1 MELRPHQQKGID
13 MVRQSLRTGHM
24 RPLLA
29 APCSYGKTYVSL
41 TMMLAY
47 AERGQRSVFF
57 ADRIKLVQQTADTL
71 DRMGIDYSVM
81 QADDPRYDPRKLIQ
95 LASIQ
100 TAVQRPNMNF
110 AFAVVDEA
118 HTVYKGFKEKY
129 LDRYDNIPF
138 VALSATPFS
147 KGLGQVWDDLLIPI
161 TSEELTELGY
171 LAPIDYYVGSSVDT
185 SNIRTRRLP
194 TGGTE
199 FHPDDLGA
207 AMMKDDQLSGDIV
220 ENYLRHSPDGS
231 KRAIAFCP
239 TIDHSKT
246 LVEKFNAHPSG
257 IKARHID
264 GYTADELRQALYE
277 DHKAGRF
284 SVLSC
289 SRLLGTGYDAPYVE
303 MLIDAYPCRSKI
315 DFVQRCGRIARI
327 SPETGKTRA
336 IYLDHA
342 GNITRHGQL
351 PDTIVPYQL
360 DDGTK
365 RYNEDRL
372 IKQEER
378 QPIVR
383 PCPVCTTQMTGRRC
397 KACGY
402 EMPVD
407 AELYTDNEVLKKIER
422 ENMPKPE
429 QYSNEDK
436 SRWLSELYHYAQLKG
451 YRQGWANYKY
461 REKFGV
467 APVKVDLVRV
477 DGISL
482 DVKNWITSRN
492 IANAHRR
499 AS

>member
-1 MELRPHQQKGID
+1 
-13 MVRQSLRTGHM
+13 
-24 RPLLA
+24 
-29 APCSYGKTYVSL
+29 
-41 TMMLAY
+41 MMLAY
-47 AERGQRSVFF
+47 AETGRRSVFF
-57 ADRIKLVQQTADTL
+57 ADRVKLVQQTADTL
-71 DRMGIDYSVM
+71 DKLGIDYSVM

-95 LASIQ
+95 IASIQ
-100 TAVQRPNMNF
+100 TAVQRPNMDF
-110 AFAVVDEA
+110 SFAVVDEA

-147 KGLGQVWDDLLIPI
+147 KGLGQIWDDLLIPI

-194 TGGTE
+194 TGGLE
-199 FHPDDLGA
+199 FNPDDLGA
-207 AMMKDDQLSGDIV
+207 AMMQDDELSGDIV
-220 ENYLRHSPDGS
+220 ENYLKHSPDGS

-264 GYTADELRQALYE
+264 GYTNDELRQALYA
-277 DHKAGRF
+277 DHKAGLF

-342 GNITRHGQL
+342 GNIQRHGQL

-372 IKQEER
+372 IKQEEK
-378 QPIVR
+378 QPVLR
-383 PCPVCTTQMTGRRC
+383 PCPVCTTQMSGRRC

-402 EMPVD
+402 ELPVD
-407 AELYTDNEVLKKIER
+407 AEIYTSNEVLKKIER
-422 ENMPKPE
+422 ENMPTPE
-429 QYSNEDK
+429 KFTTEDK
-436 SRWLSELYHYAQLKG
+436 ERWYAELTAYAVLKG
-451 YRQGWANYKY
+451 YRQGWAHYKFQ
-461 REKFGV
+461 EKFKV
-467 APVKVDLVRV
+467 APKGIERRCANSVSLEVR
-477 DGISL
+477 
-482 DVKNWITSRN
+482 NWIESRN

-499 AS
+499 AG

>member
-13 MVRQSLRTGHM
+13 MIRHSLQTGHM

-29 APCSYGKTYVSL
+29 APCSYGKTYVAL

-47 AERGQRSVFF
+47 AAQGKRSVFY
-57 ADRIKLVQQTADTL
+57 ADRVKLVQQTADTL
-71 DRMGIDYSVM
+71 DQMGIDYSVM
-81 QADDPRYDPRKLIQ
+81 QADDPRWDPRKLIQ
-95 LASIQ
+95 IASIQ
-100 TAVQRPNMNF
+100 TAVKRPNLNF
-110 AFAVVDEA
+110 SFGIVDEA
-118 HTVYKGFKEKY
+118 HTVYKGFREKY
-129 LDRYDNIPF
+129 LDRYDAIPF

-147 KGLGQVWDDLLIPI
+147 KGLGEIWDDLLIPI
-161 TSEELTELGY
+161 TSEELTERGY
-171 LAPIDYYVGSSVDT
+171 LAPIDYYVGSSIDT
-185 SNIRTRRLP
+185 SNIRTKRLP

-199 FHPDDLGA
+199 FNPDDLGA
-207 AMMKDDQLSGDIV
+207 AMAEDDQLSGDIV
-220 ENYLRHSPDGS
+220 ENYLKHSPDGA

-246 LVEKFNAHPSG
+246 LVDKFNAHPSG

-264 GYTADELRQALYE
+264 GYTDQELRTALYE
-277 DHKAGRF
+277 DHQAGRF

-303 MLIDAYPCRSKI
+303 MLIDCYPCKSKI

-342 GNITRHGQL
+342 GNIARHGQL

-372 IKQEER
+372 IEQEER
-378 QPIVR
+378 QPVLR
-383 PCPVCTTQMTGRRC
+383 PCPVCTTQMSGRRC

-402 EMPVD
+402 ELPVD
-407 AELYTDNEVLKKIER
+407 TELYTDNEILKKIQR
-422 ENMPKPE
+422 EDMPKPE
-429 QYSNEDK
+429 KYDITDK
-436 SRWLSELYHYAQLKG
+436 QRWFSELSAYAVLRG
-451 YRQGWANYKY
+451 YKQNWAVYKY
-461 REKFGV
+461 SEKFGV
-467 APVKVDLVRV
+467 APVGIERV
-477 DGISL
+477 TASSISL
-482 DVKNWITSRN
+482 EIKNWIKSRN

-499 AS
+499 AR

>member
-1 MELRPHQQKGID
+1 
-13 MVRQSLRTGHM
+13 
-24 RPLLA
+24 
-29 APCSYGKTYVSL
+29 
-41 TMMLAY
+41 MMLAY
-47 AERGQRSVFF
+47 AETGRRSVFF
-57 ADRIKLVQQTADTL
+57 ADRVKLVQQTADTL
-71 DRMGIDYSVM
+71 DKLGIDYSVM

-95 LASIQ
+95 IASIQ
-100 TAVQRPNMNF
+100 TAVQRPNMDF
-110 AFAVVDEA
+110 SFAVVDEA

-147 KGLGQVWDDLLIPI
+147 KGLGQIWDDLLIPI

-194 TGGTE
+194 TGGLE
-199 FHPDDLGA
+199 FNPDDLGA
-207 AMMKDDQLSGDIV
+207 AMMQDDELSGDIV
-220 ENYLRHSPDGS
+220 ENYLKHSPDGS

-264 GYTADELRQALYE
+264 GYTNDELRQALYA
-277 DHKAGRF
+277 DHKAGLF

-342 GNITRHGQL
+342 GNIQRHGQL

-372 IKQEER
+372 IKQEEK
-378 QPIVR
+378 QPVLR
-383 PCPVCTTQMTGRRC
+383 PCPVCTTQMSGRRC

-402 EMPVD
+402 ELPVD
-407 AELYTDNEVLKKIER
+407 AEIYTSNEVLKKIER
-422 ENMPKPE
+422 ENMPTPE
-429 QYSNEDK
+429 KFTTEDK
-436 SRWLSELYHYAQLKG
+436 ERWYAELTAYAVLKG
-451 YRQGWANYKY
+451 YRQGWAHYKFQ
-461 REKFGV
+461 EKFKV
-467 APVKVDLVRV
+467 APKGIERRCANSVSLEVR
-477 DGISL
+477 
-482 DVKNWITSRN
+482 NWIKSRN

-499 AS
+499 AG

>member
-1 MELRPHQQKGID
+1 
-13 MVRQSLRTGHM
+13 
-24 RPLLA
+24 
-29 APCSYGKTYVSL
+29 
-41 TMMLAY
+41 MMLAY
-47 AERGQRSVFF
+47 AETGRRSVFF
-57 ADRIKLVQQTADTL
+57 ADRVKLVQQTADTL
-71 DRMGIDYSVM
+71 DKLGIDYSVM

-95 LASIQ
+95 IASIQ
-100 TAVQRPNMNF
+100 TAVQRPNMDF
-110 AFAVVDEA
+110 SFAVVDEA

-147 KGLGQVWDDLLIPI
+147 KGLGQIWDDLLIPI

-194 TGGTE
+194 TGGLE
-199 FHPDDLGA
+199 FNPDDLGA
-207 AMMKDDQLSGDIV
+207 AMMQDDELSGDIV
-220 ENYLRHSPDGS
+220 ENYLKHSPDGS

-264 GYTADELRQALYE
+264 GYTNDELRQALYA
-277 DHKAGRF
+277 DHKAGLF

-342 GNITRHGQL
+342 GNIQRHGQL

-372 IKQEER
+372 IKQEEK
-378 QPIVR
+378 QPVLR
-383 PCPVCTTQMTGRRC
+383 PCPVCTTQMSGRRC

-402 EMPVD
+402 ELPVD
-407 AELYTDNEVLKKIER
+407 AEIYTSNEVLKKIER
-422 ENMPKPE
+422 ENMPTPE
-429 QYSNEDK
+429 KFTTEDK
-436 SRWLSELYHYAQLKG
+436 ERWYAELTAYAVLKG
-451 YRQGWANYKY
+451 YRQGWAHYKFQ
-461 REKFGV
+461 EKFKV
-467 APVKVDLVRV
+467 APKGIERRCAKSVSLEVR
-477 DGISL
+477 
-482 DVKNWITSRN
+482 NWIKSRN

-499 AS
+499 AG

>member
-13 MVRQSLRTGHM
+13 MVSQSLRTGHM

-129 LDRYDNIPF
+129 LDRYDAIPF

-207 AMMKDDQLSGDIV
+207 AMMQDDQLSGDIV

-246 LVEKFNAHPSG
+246 LVDKFNSHPSG

-264 GYTADELRQALYE
+264 GYTNDELRQALYA
-277 DHKAGRF
+277 DHKAGLF

-303 MLIDAYPCRSKI
+303 ALIDCYPCRSKI

-402 EMPVD
+402 ELPVD

-429 QYSNEDK
+429 QFSTEDK
-436 SRWLSELYHYAQLKG
+436 SRWLSELYHYADLKG
-451 YRQGWANYKY
+451 YKQGWAHYKY

-467 APVKVDLVRV
+467 APVKIDLVRV
-477 DGISL
+477 SGISL

-499 AS
+499 AG

>member
-1 MELRPHQQKGID
+1 MELRPHQQKGIE
-13 MVRQSLRTGHM
+13 MVRDSLRTGHM

-29 APCSYGKTYVSL
+29 APCSYGKTYVAL

-47 AERGQRSVFF
+47 AETGRRSVFF
-57 ADRIKLVQQTADTL
+57 ADRVKLVQQTADTL

-81 QADDPRYDPRKLIQ
+81 QADDPRWDPRKLIQ
-95 LASIQ
+95 IASIQ
-100 TAVQRPNMNF
+100 TAVNRPNF
-110 AFAVVDEA
+110 DFHFAVVDEA

-129 LDRYDNIPF
+129 LDRYDAIPF

-147 KGLGQVWDDLLIPI
+147 KALGQVWDDLLIPI

-185 SNIRTRRLP
+185 SGIRTMRLP

-199 FHPDDLGA
+199 FNPNDLGA
-207 AMMKDDQLSGDIV
+207 AMVEDDQLSGDIV
-220 ENYLRHSPDGS
+220 ENYLKHSPDGS

-246 LVEKFNAHPSG
+246 LVDKFNAHPSG

-264 GYTADELRQALYE
+264 GYTEEDLRRALYA
-277 DHKAGRF
+277 DHKAGLF

-303 MLIDAYPCRSKI
+303 MLIDCYPCKSKI
-315 DFVQRCGRIARI
+315 DFVQRCGRVARI

-372 IKQEER
+372 IEQEER
-378 QPIVR
+378 QPVLR
-383 PCPVCTTQMTGRRC
+383 PCPVCTTQMSGRRC

-402 EMPVD
+402 ELPVD
-407 AELYTDNEVLKKIER
+407 SEIYTDNEILKKIER

-429 QYSNEDK
+429 QFSIDDK
-436 SRWLSELYHYAQLKG
+436 SRWLSELYHYANLKG
-451 YRQGWANYKY
+451 FKQGWAHYKY
-461 REKFGV
+461 QEKFGV
-467 APVKVDLVRV
+467 APARVNLTKV

-482 DVKNWITSRN
+482 EVKNWITSRN

-499 AS
+499 AR

>member
-47 AERGQRSVFF
+47 AETGRRSVFF
-57 ADRIKLVQQTADTL
+57 ADRVKLVQQTADTL
-71 DRMGIDYSVM
+71 DRLGIDYSVM

-95 LASIQ
+95 IASIQ
-100 TAVQRPNMNF
+100 TAVQRPNMDF
-110 AFAVVDEA
+110 SFAVVDEA

-147 KGLGQVWDDLLIPI
+147 KGLGQIWDDLLIPI

-194 TGGTE
+194 TGGLE
-199 FHPDDLGA
+199 FNPDDLGA
-207 AMMKDDQLSGDIV
+207 AMMQDDELSGDIV
-220 ENYLRHSPDGS
+220 ENYLKHSPDGS

-264 GYTADELRQALYE
+264 GYTNDELRQALYA
-277 DHKAGRF
+277 DHKAGLF

-303 MLIDAYPCRSKI
+303 ALIDAYPCRSKI

-342 GNITRHGQL
+342 GNIQRHGQL

-372 IKQEER
+372 IKQEEK
-378 QPIVR
+378 QPVLR
-383 PCPVCTTQMTGRRC
+383 PCPVCTTQMSGRRC

-402 EMPVD
+402 ELPVD
-407 AELYTDNEVLKKIER
+407 AEIYTSNDVLKKIER

-429 QYSNEDK
+429 KFTTEDK
-436 SRWLSELYHYAQLKG
+436 ERWYAELTAYAVLKG
-451 YRQGWANYKY
+451 YRQGWAHYKFQ
-461 REKFGV
+461 EKFKV
-467 APVKVDLVRV
+467 APKGIERRCANSVSLEVR
-477 DGISL
+477 
-482 DVKNWITSRN
+482 NWIKSRN

-499 AS
+499 AG

>member
-1 MELRPHQQKGID
+1 MELRPHQQKGIE

-29 APCSYGKTYVSL
+29 APCSYGKTYVSV

-47 AERGQRSVFF
+47 AETGRRSVFF
-57 ADRIKLVQQTADTL
+57 ADRVKLVQQTADTL
-71 DRMGIDYSVM
+71 DKLGIDYSVM

-95 LASIQ
+95 IASIQ
-100 TAVQRPNMNF
+100 TAVQRPNMDF
-110 AFAVVDEA
+110 SFAVVDEA

-147 KGLGQVWDDLLIPI
+147 KGLGQIWDDLLIPI

-194 TGGTE
+194 TGGLE
-199 FHPDDLGA
+199 FNPDDLGA
-207 AMMKDDQLSGDIV
+207 AMMQDDELSGDIV
-220 ENYLRHSPDGS
+220 ENYLKHSPDGS

-264 GYTADELRQALYE
+264 GYTNDELRQALYA
-277 DHKAGRF
+277 DHKAGLF

-342 GNITRHGQL
+342 GNIQRHGQL

-372 IKQEER
+372 IKQEEK
-378 QPIVR
+378 QPVLR
-383 PCPVCTTQMTGRRC
+383 PCPVCTTQMSGRRC

-402 EMPVD
+402 ELPVD
-407 AELYTDNEVLKKIER
+407 AEIYTSNEVLKKIER

-429 QYSNEDK
+429 KFTTEDK
-436 SRWLSELYHYAQLKG
+436 ERWYAELTAYAVLKG
-451 YRQGWANYKY
+451 YRQGWAHYKFQ
-461 REKFGV
+461 EKFKV
-467 APVKVDLVRV
+467 APKGIERRCANSVSLEVR
-477 DGISL
+477 
-482 DVKNWITSRN
+482 NWIKSRN

-499 AS
+499 AG

>member
-1 MELRPHQQKGID
+1 MELRAHQQKGID
-13 MVRQSLRTGHM
+13 MVRHSLRTGHM

-29 APCSYGKTYVSL
+29 APCSYGKTYVAL

-47 AERGQRSVFF
+47 AKTGRRSVFF
-57 ADRIKLVQQTADTL
+57 ADRVKLVQQTADTL
-71 DRMGIDYSVM
+71 DKMGIDYSVM

-95 LASIQ
+95 IASIQ
-100 TAVQRPNMNF
+100 TAVKRRNLDF
-110 AFAVVDEA
+110 SFGIVDEA
-118 HTVYKGFKEKY
+118 HSVYKGFKEKY

-147 KGLGQVWDDLLIPI
+147 KGLGQIWDDLLIPI
-161 TSEELTELGY
+161 TTEELTEQGY

-185 SNIRTRRLP
+185 SNIRTKRLP
-194 TGGTE
+194 TGGLE
-199 FHPDDLGA
+199 FNPDDLGA
-207 AMMKDDQLSGDIV
+207 AMAQDDQLSGDIV
-220 ENYLRHSPDGS
+220 ENYLKHSPDGS

-246 LVEKFNAHPSG
+246 LVEKFNSHPSG

-264 GYTADELRQALYE
+264 GYTAEDLRQALYN
-277 DHKAGRF
+277 DHKNGLF

-315 DFVQRCGRIARI
+315 DYVQRQGRIARI

-342 GNITRHGQL
+342 GNIERHKQL

-365 RYNEDRL
+365 RYNEDRT
-372 IKQEER
+372 IEQEER
-378 QPIVR
+378 QPVLR
-383 PCPVCTTQMTGRRC
+383 PCPVCTTQMSGRRC

-402 EMPVD
+402 ELPVD
-407 AELYTDNEVLKKIER
+407 AQIYTDNEILKKIER
-422 ENMPKPE
+422 EDAPKKPKATM
-429 QYSNEDK
+429 EDK
-436 SRWLSELYHYAQLKG
+436 QQWYAELWTYATMKG
-451 YRQGWANYKY
+451 YKQGWVHHKY
-461 REKFGV
+461 RERFDCWPKGIERKQAENV
-467 APVKVDLVRV
+467 SLEVR
-477 DGISL
+477 
-482 DVKNWITSRN
+482 NWITSRN
-492 IANAHRR
+492 IAHANRR
-499 AS
+499 AG